1 MKRVIYNIEGI
12 NYIYDARRKGAK
24 YSFDGGQTW
33 KNNGEAVEIV
43 LKWALGL
50 KATKDGNTPFDKG
63 SDIEEYKASV
73 KSPKFTLTTCNIGN
87 DKETIVSEYF
97 KRTASKQTVYGYIA
111 GEELITYWMNMEEFG
126 EYLKEFGY
134 YDNHSGYVRGKALS
148 NKMVTWFEKRVIKQM
163 TFFLE
168 VNCQN
173 ILKMRDWKNF
183 PNMEKYGN

>member
-50 KATKDGNTPFDKG
+50 EATKDGNTPFDKG

-87 DKETIVSEYF
+87 DKRGLQED
-97 KRTASKQTVYGYIA
+97 SKQTDSIWIHRRGGVNHLLDEYG
-111 GEELITYWMNMEEFG
+111 
-126 EYLKEFGY
+126 
-134 YDNHSGYVRGKALS
+134 
-148 NKMVTWFEKRVIKQM
+148 RVWRVSERVWLLRQ
-163 TFFLE
+163 
-168 VNCQN
+168 
-173 ILKMRDWKNF
+173 
-183 PNMEKYGN
+183 P